1 MRSKRALQIRIL
13 DLCYDRDLSLNAL
26 SARCGITQS
35 TLNNIIT
42 GRNNSITIQTVLR
55 ICRGLDMDLQEFF
68 DDDIFRDIEQEIC

>member
-13 DLCYDRDLSLNAL
+13 DLCYDHDLSLNAL

-35 TLNNIIT
+35 TLNTIIT

>member
-1 MRSKRALQIRIL
+1 MRSQRALQMRIL
-13 DLCYDRDLSLNAL
+13 DLCYDHDLSLNAL

-42 GRNNSITIQTVLR
+42 GRNNSITVQTVLR

-68 DDDIFRDIEQEIC
+68 DDDIFRDIEQEIY

>member
-42 GRNNSITIQTVLR
+42 GRNNSVTIQTVLR